1 VIQGAGQGE
10 HFQVMELRCCIRNAE
25 LKGKAE
31 DHIVQHVY
39 FGHAATGHFLQDDAA
54 LPPLDLVEELSF
66 LVVYD
71 FQRCKGDAQ
80 WGMGTLV

>member
-1 VIQGAGQGE
+1 VEFPSIG
-10 HFQVMELRCCIRNAE
+10 HKE
-25 LKGKAE
+25 LKGETK
-31 DHIVQHVY
+31 HQIVQHVY
-39 FGHAATGHFLQDDAA
+39 FGHTATGHFLQDDAA
-54 LPPLDLVEELSF
+54 LPPLHLVEELSF

>member
-1 VIQGAGQGE
+1 VA
-10 HFQVMELRCCIRNAE
+10 LCCKWQSE

-31 DHIVQHVY
+31 HHIVQHVY

-54 LPPLDLVEELSF
+54 LPPLHLVEELPV